1 MKTSNCPRNQA
12 GFSVVEVLIVVV
24 IIMILAAFA
33 VMQFGASA
41 ANLERQN
48 VAREFKVNLERARF
62 DSVKRRAT
70 GCADMSRVE
79 ITGPTTFQL
88 VTDRDQNGTLNPA
101 TETTRVDFTAA
112 GRVLIVDDPAPT
124 YPIVFRFDQRGNVS
138 SGSCGSET
146 PADTPTTFCQVPCTA
161 ATASSNNASLI
172 YVSPTG
178 TVSMLAGGE
187 SIPSFSAPS
196 VADMNSNANYLN
208 PLLAVWDAP
217 SNSTNTSTNTN
228 TNTNTN
234 TSTNTNTNT
243 STNTNTN
250 TNTNSSTPT
259 PVYCLSGQRPAQD
272 NCICSSTQYLQ
283 GSRCRDAN

>member
-101 TETTRVDFTAA
+101 TETTRVDFTGA

-217 SNSTNTSTNTN
+217 SNTTNTN
-228 TNTNTN
+228 TNTATPTPPSTPTN
-234 TSTNTNTNT
+234 TGTNTNTT
-243 STNTNTN
+243 SP
-250 TNTNSSTPT
+250 TPT
-259 PVYCLSGQRPAQD
+259 PGFCISGQRPAQD
-272 NCICSSTQYLQ
+272 NCICSNTQYLQ

>member
-24 IIMILAAFA
+24 VIMILAAFA

-88 VTDRDQNGTLNPA
+88 VTDRDQSGTLNPA

-187 SIPSFSAPS
+187 SMPSFSAPS
-196 VADMNSNANYLN
+196 VADMNSNANVLN

-217 SNSTNTSTNTN
+217 SNSTNTGNTN
-228 TNTNTN
+228 TGNTNTG
-234 TSTNTNTNT
+234 NTNTG
-243 STNTNTN
+243 NTNTGN
-250 TNTNSSTPT
+250 TNTGNTNTSTPT
-259 PVYCLSGQRPAQD
+259 PVYCISGQRPAFD

>member
-24 IIMILAAFA
+24 VIMILAAFA

-101 TETTRVDFTAA
+101 TETTRVDFTGA

-217 SNSTNTSTNTN
+217 SNTTNTN
-228 TNTNTN
+228 TNTATPTPPSTPTN
-234 TSTNTNTNT
+234 TGTNTNTT
-243 STNTNTN
+243 SP
-250 TNTNSSTPT
+250 TPT
-259 PVYCLSGQRPAQD
+259 PGFCISGQRPAQD
-272 NCICSSTQYLQ
+272 NCICSNTQYLQ

>member
-217 SNSTNTSTNTN
+217 SNTTNTN
-228 TNTNTN
+228 TNTATPTPPSTPTN
-234 TSTNTNTNT
+234 TGTNTNTT
-243 STNTNTN
+243 SP
-250 TNTNSSTPT
+250 TPT
-259 PVYCLSGQRPAQD
+259 PGFCISGQRPAQD
-272 NCICSSTQYLQ
+272 NCICSNTQYLQ

>member
-24 IIMILAAFA
+24 VIMILAAFA

-79 ITGPTTFQL
+79 ITGPTPFQL

-101 TETTRVDFTAA
+101 TETTRVDFTGA

-217 SNSTNTSTNTN
+217 SNTTNTN
-228 TNTNTN
+228 TNTATPTPPSTPTN
-234 TSTNTNTNT
+234 TGTNTNTT
-243 STNTNTN
+243 SP
-250 TNTNSSTPT
+250 TPT
-259 PVYCLSGQRPAQD
+259 PGFCISGQRPAQD
-272 NCICSSTQYLQ
+272 NCICSNTQYLQ

>member
-1 MKTSNCPRNQA
+1 
-12 GFSVVEVLIVVV
+12 
-24 IIMILAAFA
+24 MILAAFA

-217 SNSTNTSTNTN
+217 SNTTNTN
-228 TNTNTN
+228 TNTATPTPPSTPTN
-234 TSTNTNTNT
+234 TGTNTNTT
-243 STNTNTN
+243 SP
-250 TNTNSSTPT
+250 TPT
-259 PVYCLSGQRPAQD
+259 PGFCISGQRPAQD
-272 NCICSSTQYLQ
+272 NCICSNTQYLQ